1 MSDHNHDA
9 HDEQQSE
16 SCECSHEQAKHE
28 DSCGCG
34 HQHEAEEICAA
45 CSGLTEH
52 AHDHDLDD
60 SCSACGHDH
69 SHDHEHGEI
78 NWTIT
83 LLSGVII
90 AAGIL
95 LEFYGI
101 GGIIPRLMLLSVIL
115 VEGHKP
121 ARNGLK
127 ALGRGV
133 IGIDLLMTVAAVGAV
148 IIGEYAEGAMVL
160 FLKDISMK
168 LEILASNR
176 ARHAIE
182 ALMDLR
188 PEVALIKRNGDEM
201 EVPVDQVVPGEVFV
215 VKLGDRIPLDG
226 TVVDGDTTVDQSM
239 MTGES
244 VPIHKGY
251 LEEVFAGTINLDG
264 VVAVKTKRASTE
276 SMLSNILRMVN
287 EAEER
292 RSPTETIVNRF
303 ARHYTPI
310 IIGIASLFA
319 IVPPLLL
326 NASPVQSFYN
336 ALVLLVIGCPCAF
349 TIATPVAMVSAITSA
364 SRNGVLIKGST
375 FIEEVNKAKV
385 FAFDKTG
392 TLTQGRLKVTDVI
405 PYGVSREELLSVSAT
420 LEENSKHPIAE
431 AIKELAREEG
441 IEIRET
447 TEFQSRTGRGVE
459 ATIEGTGYCIGNL
472 RLFTENQIACPE
484 DAIQELEIQGK
495 TTILVARDNETI
507 GIISLR
513 DERRKGAK
521 ATVSELQNNG
531 MKVEMLTGDN
541 ETTAAAIAEQ
551 LGFNGYHAN
560 LLPED
565 KLRAIEDLKSD
576 GKVVMIGDGVN
587 DAPAL
592 ATADV
597 GIAMGGL
604 GSDIALETADI
615 VLLEDDLT
623 RLNYLQ
629 RLSKST
635 LVRIK
640 ENISVSLGMKLVI
653 VVLAAMGTISLWQSI
668 ILGDVGLALLVILN
682 SIRISNIKPSI
693 AQ

>member
-1 MSDHNHDA
+1 MSDNKHDHEVEEVCTSCSGSTEHA
-9 HDEQQSE
+9 HD
-16 SCECSHEQAKHE
+16 

-34 HQHEAEEICAA
+34 H
-45 CSGLTEH
+45 
-52 AHDHDLDD
+52 DN
-60 SCSACGHDH
+60 GHDH
-69 SHDHEHGEI
+69 GDGTI
-78 NWTIT
+78 NWTMTSISGIIIT
-83 LLSGVII
+83 V
-90 AAGIL
+90 GIL
-95 LEFYGI
+95 MEFYGVS
-101 GGIIPRLMLLSVIL
+101 GLAPKLLLLSAIL
-115 VEGHKP
+115 IEGHKP
-121 ARNGLK
+121 ARNGIK
-127 ALGRGV
+127 ALGKGIV
-133 IGIDLLMTVAAVGAV
+133 GIDLLMTIAAVGAV

-168 LEILASNR
+168 LEVMASNR

-188 PEVALIKRNGDEM
+188 PEVALLKRNGGEV
-201 EVPVDQVVPGEVFV
+201 EVPVEEVAPGEVFIV
-215 VKLGDRIPLDG
+215 RPGDRIPLDG
-226 TVVDGDTTVDQSM
+226 IVVDGETTVDQSM

-244 VPIHKGY
+244 VPVHKGY

-264 VVAVKTKRASTE
+264 VLSVKTKRASTE
-276 SMLSNILRMVN
+276 SMLSNILRMVH

-303 ARHYTPI
+303 ARYYTPL

-319 IVPPLLL
+319 IVPPLLF
-326 NASPVQSFYN
+326 NAPRVDSFYN

-375 FIEEVNKAKV
+375 FIEKVNEAKV

-392 TLTQGRLKVTDVI
+392 TLTQGKLKVTDVV
-405 PYGVSREELLSVSAT
+405 PYDVNREELLSVAAT
-420 LEENSKHPIAE
+420 LEENSKHPIAD
-431 AIKELAREEG
+431 AIKELALQEG
-441 IEIRET
+441 IEIKET
-447 TEFQSRTGRGVE
+447 SDFQSQTGKGIE
-459 ATIEGTGYCIGNL
+459 ATIEETDYCIGNL
-472 RLFTENQIACPE
+472 RLFNENEITCPE
-484 DAIQELEIQGK
+484 DAIQELELQGK
-495 TTILVARDNETI
+495 TTILVARDDEVI
-507 GIISLR
+507 GIISLS
-513 DERRKGAK
+513 DQRREGAK
-521 ATVSELQNNG
+521 ETVSELKNAG
-531 MKVEMLTGDN
+531 MTVEMLTGDN
-541 ETTAAAIAEQ
+541 ETTAATIAEQ

-560 LLPED
+560 LLPDD
-565 KLRAIEDLKSD
+565 KLNAIEELKSK
-576 GKVVMIGDGVN
+576 GAVIMIGDGVN

-623 RLNYLQ
+623 RLNYLL

-640 ENISVSLGMKLVI
+640 ENIGISLGMKLVI

-682 SIRISNIKPSI
+682 SFRISNVKPR
-693 AQ
+693 

>member
-1 MSDHNHDA
+1 MSNHD
-9 HDEQQSE
+9 HDEHDHDHKQNHDHE
-16 SCECSHEQAKHE
+16 AEEVCASCSGLTAHTHDHGDSCGCSHNQD

-34 HQHEAEEICAA
+34 HDHGHGHSHEA
-45 CSGLTEH
+45 GP
-52 AHDHDLDD
+52 
-60 SCSACGHDH
+60 
-69 SHDHEHGEI
+69 I
-78 NWTIT
+78 NWTMTTI
-83 LLSGVII
+83 SGIMISTGII
-90 AAGIL
+90 M
-95 LEFYGI
+95 EVYGV
-101 GGIIPRLMLLSVIL
+101 GGIIPKLLLLSVIL
-115 VEGHKP
+115 IEGHKP
-121 ARNGLK
+121 AKNGLK
-127 ALGRGV
+127 ALGKGV
-133 IGIDLLMTVAAVGAV
+133 IGIDLLMTIAAAGAV

-168 LEILASNR
+168 LEVMASNR

-188 PEVALIKRNGDEM
+188 PEVALIKRNGGEE
-201 EVPVDQVVPGEVFV
+201 EVPVENVVPGEIFIVRP
-215 VKLGDRIPLDG
+215 GDRIPLDG
-226 TVVDGDTTVDQSM
+226 VVVDGDTTVDQSM

-244 VPIHKGY
+244 VPVHKGY

-264 VVAVKTKRASTE
+264 VLSVKTKRASTE
-276 SMLSNILRMVN
+276 SMLSNILRMVH

-303 ARHYTPI
+303 ARYYTPV

-319 IVPPLLL
+319 IIPPLFL
-326 NASPVQSFYN
+326 NAAPVQSFYN

-375 FIEEVNKAKV
+375 FIEGVNEAKV

-392 TLTQGRLKVTDVI
+392 TLTQGKLKVTDVV
-405 PYGVSREELLSVSAT
+405 PYDVSREELLSVAAT
-420 LEENSKHPIAE
+420 LEENSKHPIAT
-431 AIKELAREEG
+431 AIKELALREG
-441 IEIRET
+441 IEIKET
-447 TEFQSRTGRGVE
+447 KDFQSQTGKGIE
-459 ATIEGTGYCIGNL
+459 ATIEGIDYCIGNL
-472 RLFTENQIACPE
+472 RLFNENQISCPE
-484 DAIQELEIQGK
+484 DAILELEIQGK
-495 TTILVARDNETI
+495 TTILVARDNEVI
-507 GIISLR
+507 GIVSLQDQKR
-513 DERRKGAK
+513 EGAK
-521 ATVSELQNNG
+521 ETVSMLQRNG

-560 LLPED
+560 LLPDD
-565 KLRAIEDLKSD
+565 KLNTIEELKSH

-635 LVRIK
+635 LIRIK
-640 ENISVSLGMKLVI
+640 ENIGISLGMKLIIVI
-653 VVLAAMGTISLWQSI
+653 LAAMGWISLWQSI

-682 SIRISNIKPSI
+682 SFRISNVKPR
-693 AQ
+693 

>member
-1 MSDHNHDA
+1 MSNHNHDD
-9 HDEQQSE
+9 HDND
-16 SCECSHEQAKHE
+16 HK
-28 DSCGCG
+28 
-34 HQHEAEEICAA
+34 HEAEEVCAS

-52 AHDHDLDD
+52 AQEHD
-60 SCSACGHDH
+60 SCGCGSSHGASCGCGHDNGDGCGCGHDH
-69 SHDHEHGEI
+69 GQDGALI
-78 NWTIT
+78 NWSIT
-83 LLSGVII
+83 TLSGVMI

-95 LEFYGI
+95 GEFYRV
-101 GGIIPRLMLLSVIL
+101 GGIIPKLLLLSVIV

-127 ALGRGV
+127 LLGRGV
-133 IGIDLLMTVAAVGAV
+133 IGIDLLMSIAAAGAV

-160 FLKDISMK
+160 FLKDISVK
-168 LEILASNR
+168 LEVMASNR

-188 PEVALIKRNGDEM
+188 PEIAFIKRNGGEV
-201 EVPVDQVVPGEVFV
+201 EVPVEQVMPGEVFIV
-215 VKLGDRIPLDG
+215 RPGDRIPLDG
-226 TVVDGDTTVDQSM
+226 VVVEGSTTVDQSM

-244 VPIHKGY
+244 VPVHKGY

-264 VVAVKTKRASTE
+264 VLSVKVKRASTE
-276 SMLSNILRMVN
+276 SMLSNILRMVH

-310 IIGIASLFA
+310 IVGVASLFA

-326 NASPVQSFYN
+326 NADPVQSFYN

-375 FIEEVNKAKV
+375 FIEAVNEAKV
-385 FAFDKTG
+385 YAFDKTG
-392 TLTQGRLKVTDVI
+392 TLTQGKLKVTDVI
-405 PYGVSREELLSVSAT
+405 PYDVTREELLSVAAT
-420 LEENSKHPIAE
+420 LEENSKHPIAT
-431 AIKELAREEG
+431 AIKDLALNEG

-447 TEFQSRTGRGVE
+447 TDFQSQTGKGIE
-459 ATIEGTGYCIGNL
+459 ATIEGTDYCIGNL
-472 RLFTENQIACPE
+472 RLFNENNIACPE

-495 TTILVARDNETI
+495 TTILVARDDEVI
-507 GIISLR
+507 GIISLS
-513 DERRKGAK
+513 DQRREGAK
-521 ATVSELQNNG
+521 EAVSQLKRDG
-531 MKVEMLTGDN
+531 MKVEMITGDN
-541 ETTAAAIAEQ
+541 QTTAAAIAEQ

-560 LLPED
+560 LLPDD
-565 KLRAIEDLKSD
+565 KLNTIEELKSH
-576 GKVVMIGDGVN
+576 GKVIMIGDGVN

-592 ATADV
+592 ATAGV

-615 VLLEDDLT
+615 VLLNDDLT

-640 ENISVSLGMKLVI
+640 ENITVSLGMKLVI
-653 VVLAAMGTISLWQSI
+653 VILAAMGWISLWQSI

-682 SIRISNIKPSI
+682 SIRISNIKPRMP
-693 AQ
+693 Q